1 MNALSSSDFTKADDP
16 FALFRRW
23 FAEAAE
29 KEINDPDAITLATV
43 DSSGMPDARAMLC
56 KQVDERGFVF
66 YTNGQSAKGGEI
78 AANPKAAILYHWKS
92 LRRQVRARGPLA
104 RISDAESDA
113 YFATRPRV
121 SRIGAWASQQSRP
134 LEFARQA
141 RAGGRRPHGEVRRRR
156 HSAAASLGRVP
167 ADADPD
173 RVLAATAST
182 ACTTASSS
190 PARARAIRGGASGS
204 ILKPRAKPA
213 ITVNRQTRATRR
225 G

>member
-1 MNALSSSDFTKADDP
+1 LNALNSSDFTKADDP

-66 YTNGQSAKGGEI
+66 YTNGQSVKGGEI

-92 LRRQVRARGPLA
+92 LRRQVRARGPLT

-121 SRIGAWASQQSRP
+121 SRIGAWASQQSEP
-134 LEFARQA
+134 LESRAKLEQA
-141 RAGGRRPHGEVRRRR
+141 VAELTVKFGDGDIPRPPHWGGFRLTPLQIEFWHDGQYRLH
-156 HSAAASLGRVP
+156 
-167 ADADPD
+167 D
-173 RVLAATAST
+173 RVVFT
-182 ACTTASSS
+182 
-190 PARARAIRGGASGS
+190 RAREGD
-204 ILKPRAKPA
+204 PW
-213 ITVNRQTRATRR
+213 RR
-225 G
+225 ERLYP